1 MAMPGGRPGR
11 RDDPYAEARLRL
23 QAALAR
29 QQAPD
34 RHTPTIDE
42 LLVEVMEQA
51 PLPAVAGRIMDLGG
65 DQRFSAHELAS
76 VIASDQALTTRLL
89 RLANS
94 AYYGAPRRIGTVRDA
109 VVLLGFR
116 AVQQVAL
123 ASCMMQ
129 ARRPAPHL
137 DYEQYW
143 QFSITTALLAEV
155 LARTEGVHAE
165 LAFTAG
171 VIHNVGLL
179 ALDQHRP
186 EVLREAL
193 ARAKSDQVTLHQAE
207 RAVMGYTDADLGAAL
222 VSTGTS
228 PRRWWRRSATTAGC
242 WTTRRRPA
250 RWVRTSCAHASSPAR
265 TGCRTAWTAA
275 RMPPHPRTSGRG
287 RRFRSR
293 WSMPGA
299 WRRSWSAR
307 RRSWRP
313 PCGDPCARRARSVTS
328 TG

>member
-42 LLVEVMEQA
+42 LLVEVMELA

-193 ARAKSDQVTLHQAE
+193 ARAKSEQVTLHQAE

-222 VSTGTS
+222 VEHWNFPAPLVEAVRDHGRLLDDPPP
-228 PRRWWRRSATTAGC
+228 PRSLGAHVMRARLFARAYGLSDGLDG
-242 WTTRRRPA
+242 RPDA
-250 RWVRTSCAHASSPAR
+250 ASPADE
-265 TGCRTAWTAA
+265 WT
-275 RMPPHPRTSGRG
+275 
-287 RRFRSR
+287 
-293 WSMPGA
+293 
-299 WRRSWSAR
+299 
-307 RRSWRP
+307 RP
-313 PCGDPCARRARSVTS
+313 PLSISLEHAGGMEAILERAEAFLEASLR
-328 TG
+328 

>member
-1 MAMPGGRPGR
+1 MAMPNGRPGR
-11 RDDPYAEARLRL
+11 RDDPYAVARLRL
-23 QAALAR
+23 QAALAK
-29 QQAPD
+29 QQARD
-34 RHTPTIDE
+34 RSIPSIDE
-42 LLVEVMEQA
+42 LLVEVMELA
-51 PLPAVAGRIMDLGG
+51 PLPAVAGRIMDLGS

-129 ARRPAPHL
+129 SRRPAPHL

-155 LARTEGVHAE
+155 LARTEGVHAD

-186 EVLREAL
+186 EILRESL
-193 ARAKSDQVTLHQAE
+193 ARAKSEQTTLHQAE
-207 RAVMGYTDADLGAAL
+207 HAILGFTDADLGAAL
-222 VSTGTS
+222 VEHWNFPAPLVEAVRDHGRLLDD
-228 PRRWWRRSATTAGC
+228 P
-242 WTTRRRPA
+242 PA
-250 RWVRTSCAHASSPAR
+250 RDSLGAHVMRAR
-265 TGCRTAWTAA
+265 LFARAYGLSDGLEGRPDATPTPEDWT
-275 RMPPHPRTSGRG
+275 
-287 RRFRSR
+287 
-293 WSMPGA
+293 
-299 WRRSWSAR
+299 
-307 RRSWRP
+307 RP
-313 PCGDPCARRARSVTS
+313 PLSISLEHAGGMESILERAEAFLEASLR
-328 TG
+328 